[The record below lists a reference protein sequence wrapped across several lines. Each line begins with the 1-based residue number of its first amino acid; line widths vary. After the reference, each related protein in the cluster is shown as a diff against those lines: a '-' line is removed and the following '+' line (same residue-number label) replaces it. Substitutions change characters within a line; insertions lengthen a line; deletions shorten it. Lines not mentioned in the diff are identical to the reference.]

1 LFNVFLIAYTI
12 AGKQEF
18 TREFRHNHTRGQQ
31 MSNDLENLS
40 EAELANVIAN
50 AQRALKEKQHSKR
63 KGVIA
68 QIKDLAASI
77 GVSVEI
83 TDGEKPASTR
93 PNNYNQTWTGRGM
106 KPRWLQAL
114 LDHGRNA
121 DEFLI

>member
-1 LFNVFLIAYTI
+1 
-12 AGKQEF
+12 
-18 TREFRHNHTRGQQ
+18 

-68 QIKDLAASI
+68 QIRELAASI

-93 PNNYNQTWTGRGM
+93 RGSKVAPKYRNPNNSNQTWTGRGM
-106 KPRWLQAL
+106 KPRWLQSL
-114 LDHGRNA
+114 VEQGRNA